1 MYLTTKSLFAEADSW
16 NTINNSFS
24 PSVVC
29 SVYFG
34 TPDNHGNCV
43 QIGVC
48 KVIVDQSAFSNRN
61 TKEEKRCRVALAH
74 VYMGDT
80 GNLEMFFPKSGI
92 LPCTERAIFRNKW
105 LPVPV
110 ACSLPNDLNQAL
122 NYFTK
127 NTITMG
133 NYPIIETEDG
143 YIISY

>member
-1 MYLTTKSLFAEADSW
+1 MHLTQTSLFAEAD
-16 NTINNSFS
+16 NLMTVNSTFS
-24 PSVVC
+24 NSVVC

-34 TPDNHGNCV
+34 TPDNQGNCV

-48 KVIVDQSAFSNRN
+48 KVIVDHTAFSTRN
-61 TKEEKRCRVALAH
+61 TKEEKRCRVAHAH
-74 VYMGDT
+74 VYVGDA

-110 ACSLPNDLNQAL
+110 ACRLPNELNHAL
-122 NYFTK
+122 NYFSK

>member
-1 MYLTTKSLFAEADSW
+1 MYLTSSHLFAEVDSL
-16 NTINNSFS
+16 NTVNNSFS

-34 TPDNHGNCV
+34 TPDNLGNCV

-48 KVIVDQSAFSNRN
+48 KVIVDQTAFSTRN
-61 TKEEKRCRVALAH
+61 TKEEKRCRVAHAH
-74 VYMGDT
+74 VYIGDA

-110 ACSLPNDLNQAL
+110 ACSLPNELNHTL
-122 NYFTK
+122 NYLT
-127 NTITMG
+127 NNMITTG